1 MGAKQR
7 TEKKQ
12 RYVSRQRV
20 RDRVQSTENR
30 ALVATGFEP
39 THKDDLW
46 KKDGVWFG
54 RNAALQKARQAL
66 HANNGNDVFDLQT

>member
-1 MGAKQR
+1 MGTKQR

-12 RYVSRQRV
+12 RRVPRQWG
-20 RDRVQSTENR
+20 RDRVQSTENQ
-30 ALVATGFEP
+30 ALLTTGFEP
-39 THKDDLW
+39 THEDDLW

-66 HANNGNDVFDLQT
+66 HANNGKDVYDVQT

>member
-1 MGAKQR
+1 MGTKQR
-7 TEKKQ
+7 TQKEQ
-12 RYVSRQRV
+12 RNVPRIRV

-30 ALVATGFEP
+30 ALMATGFEP
-39 THKDDLW
+39 THEDDLW

-66 HANNGNDVFDLQT
+66 HANNGKDLFDVQT

>member
-12 RYVSRQRV
+12 RYVPRQRV
-20 RDRVQSTENR
+20 RDRVQSTESQ
-30 ALVATGFEP
+30 ALLTTGFEP
-39 THKDDLW
+39 THEDDLW

-54 RNAALQKARQAL
+54 RNAALQKARQAIC
-66 HANNGNDVFDLQT
+66 ANNEKDVFDAQT